1 MPTHRSGLGLDP
13 DGLIPTERLLEL
25 WRTEL
30 GEIENRLQ
38 VVRIDV
44 RELEARRHALRELIA
59 DAIDLKL
66 RKPGVTTVPESG
78 KKLS

>member
-1 MPTHRSGLGLDP
+1 MLGRQEPSRDGLGLDP

-66 RKPGVTTVPESG
+66 RKPGVP
-78 KKLS
+78 

>member
-66 RKPGVTTVPESG
+66 RKPGVP
-78 KKLS
+78 

>member
-59 DAIDLKL
+59 DATDPKL
-66 RKPGVTTVPESG
+66 RKPGAP
-78 KKLS
+78 

>member
-1 MPTHRSGLGLDP
+1 MMPTHRSGLGLDP

-59 DAIDLKL
+59 DATDPKL
-66 RKPGVTTVPESG
+66 RKPGAP
-78 KKLS
+78 